1 MRAAL
6 VFALALPLAL
16 VALGSGAETLEGPE
30 AVDRVVTVSDVRAA
44 DGAVEATLHNRGSA
58 ALRDVRLLI
67 DCVYDWPEERQ
78 PGATSPGRA
87 WVHVVPGPIA
97 PGGAL
102 AVRFVPP
109 DGLPSGPGAFRTS
122 VKVLGFTAVGD

>member
-1 MRAAL
+1 MRAAF
-6 VFALALPLAL
+6 VFALAL
-16 VALGSGAETLEGPE
+16 VALGSGAETLGGPE

-67 DCVYDWPEERQ
+67 DSAYDWPEERQ

-97 PGGAL
+97 PGGTL